1 MAEALR
7 FGISTSNHLPSEP
20 STTISL
26 GTSKVLVEPTTC
38 KSGAPTQDGSKSS
51 STKVNTSATSRK
63 PIDALMFS
71 KVKMMKVR
79 KYRYTI
85 DTTEPTR
92 DGRFSILTRKER
104 LRPRD

>member
-1 MAEALR
+1 MEEIHKY
-7 FGISTSNHLPSEP
+7 GTSINNHSLSEP
-20 STTISL
+20 STTTNHGISR
-26 GTSKVLVEPTTC
+26 VLVEPTTC
-38 KSGAPTQDGSKSS
+38 KSGAPTQDGSKSL
-51 STKVNTSATSRK
+51 STKENTFVTSRK
-63 PIDALMFS
+63 PIDALMYS

-92 DGRFSILTRKER
+92 DGRSSILTRKQR